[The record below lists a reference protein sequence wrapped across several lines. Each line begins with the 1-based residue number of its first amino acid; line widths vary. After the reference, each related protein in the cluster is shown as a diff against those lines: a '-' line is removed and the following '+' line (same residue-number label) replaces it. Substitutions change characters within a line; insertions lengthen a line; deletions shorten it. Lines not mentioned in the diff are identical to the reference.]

1 MRMLEWIMGILGIPQ
16 YLFEGYCI
24 QFFFGR
30 FAEPKLCRRKKAQW
44 AAGIVWIAIRIIG
57 GWLFRETDSVTL
69 VLGLIFTTA
78 VLFVFC
84 VGWYKGNILLKIFLV
99 IQFIAL
105 RELAFW
111 TGYSF
116 LYIGNELIDALVRE
130 AGNSMALAGRVR
142 LPDRKRRALL
152 HRAGDHR
159 LRTAAHLPQPG
170 TDLI

>member
-44 AAGIVWIAIRIIG
+44 VAGIVWIAIRIIG

-116 LYIGNELIDALVRE
+116 LYIGNELIDGALE
-130 AGNSMALAGRVR
+130 
-142 LPDRKRRALL
+142 
-152 HRAGDHR
+152 
-159 LRTAAHLPQPG
+159 
-170 TDLI
+170 